1 MEKINRNI
9 SQFEVWVDRIA
20 HAFFLFWNSHK
31 VGILGTI
38 VLNMVLV
45 IFFFVFELRGRP
57 HPNDPLV
64 LIDFE
69 REYEIIPP
77 KEFEEPEPLL
87 PQDAINP
94 LQEWEAIRNIAIDA
108 TKEDLNPGL
117 TDEKSIDA
125 DELYKDAQRIRDDM
139 QRHRELLEN
148 LQDEEAIDIPNVEEK
163 KIEPEEIGHYKGP
176 TVISYF
182 LKNRRALRLP
192 VPAYKC
198 EGGGQ
203 VVVDID
209 VLTDGTVGK
218 ASIDTQ
224 NSVIDDCM
232 NQAAIN
238 AAKASLF
245 NVSSASPS
253 RQRGSITY
261 LFVPQ

>member
-1 MEKINRNI
+1 MENKNNNI
-9 SQFEVWVDRIA
+9 SQFEGWVDRIA
-20 HAFFLFWNSHK
+20 HAFFMFWNRHK

-38 VLNMVLV
+38 ALNMVLA
-45 IFFFVFELRGRP
+45 ILFFVFELKGRP
-57 HPNDPLV
+57 HPADPLV
-64 LIDFE
+64 LVDFE
-69 REYEIIPP
+69 REYEILPP
-77 KEFEEPEPLL
+77 KEPEVSDPLL

-94 LQEWEAIRNIAIDA
+94 LKEWEAIRNIAIDA
-108 TKEDLNPGL
+108 TNEDLNPGL
-117 TDEKSIDA
+117 SDEKKIDA
-125 DELYKDAQRIRDDM
+125 DELYQEAQRIRADM
-139 QRHRELLEN
+139 QRNKEMWEN
-148 LQDEEAIDIPNVEEK
+148 SQDAEALDIPNVEEK
-163 KIEPEEIGHYKGP
+163 KVEPSEIGHYKGP

-182 LKNRRALRLP
+182 LKDRKALRLP

-203 VVVDID
+203 VVVDIE

-245 NVSSASPS
+245 TVAASAPS
-253 RQRGSITY
+253 RQKGSITY